1 MAMTPYSGDTS
12 VIGKLGTT
20 PQERGLTTQ
29 QFKDKFDE
37 GLKNFVTWFNE
48 THNGEINAHMADYA
62 SAHGGTYHKNLLH
75 NWDFRNPVN
84 QRGQNEYTGSEYAV
98 DRWHIFGNATATIN
112 NEYLSIKTNA
122 VAHILFR
129 QFIENLKAYYGKTLT
144 FSVET
149 ADGQI
154 YTKTVTLPTSGTI
167 ETSRILIGDWSLDL
181 YTTEADVSNNVFEFR
196 FFCVTKA
203 DAIINLRR
211 VKLELGSVSTLAN
224 DPPADY
230 GEQLML
236 CKRFFRLWKTAE
248 ARTAALQEVGLMRL
262 ENPTLGTINI
272 GGTTYY
278 YASADL

>member
-48 THNGEINAHMADYA
+48 THNGEINAHMADGA
-62 SAHGGTYHKNLLH
+62 AHGGIYRKNLLI

-84 QRGQNEYTGSEYAV
+84 QRGLTSYSNHKHTI
-98 DRWHIFGNATATIN
+98 DRWKWTESNSGLITTLNSGYITLTNNAGYYGYWEQLLERTLEDGVYTISCITSDGTLYSKAVTVTGGSPSPGVYVGSHG
-112 NEYLSIKTNA
+112 YLYFTSTPTVVMR
-122 VAHILFR
+122 VAAGGSVS
-129 QFIENLKAYYGKTLT
+129 LKA
-144 FSVET
+144 
-149 ADGQI
+149 I
-154 YTKTVTLPTSGTI
+154 
-167 ETSRILIGDWSLDL
+167 
-181 YTTEADVSNNVFEFR
+181 
-196 FFCVTKA
+196 
-203 DAIINLRR
+203 
-211 VKLELGSVSTLAN
+211 KLEIGSVSTLAN